1 MKDTFFIFEI
11 GEIVLGN
18 TFFYQEASKNDSKIT
33 WKDIFS
39 ESLKKHTGADMEYAL
54 SAGTRLNSATEAD
67 MLQKWQKP
75 WLGVRVLGGGIA
87 VCVLL
92 YFLVLSLSTLEARGS
107 YLALA
112 YLCFIIPPFV
122 SALAVMIFLW
132 ELNIPR
138 NISIYSMMGYFLLG
152 GILSIAVTY
161 LLQIIGVPSGEAPL
175 APLVEEPAKLII
187 SALFLMIAANSGK
200 KIYGLTGL
208 AVGAGVGA
216 GFTAFESIYYAFNA
230 ASTVSDAFL
239 LAVLRSFPLLGGHIL
254 FCAPYAAGLAL
265 GYRSTKSWGKALLT
279 KWFLIPFLCSCLGHF
294 LWNANA
300 LYIMEY
306 AIAAALWYELLY
318 MTRKCLAEAV
328 HAGRYTP
335 GISAPDLSHAAAEA
349 GTLTLSCLNGPL
361 SGSSWQFAGGTL
373 TIGRDVGCTIQLPA
387 QSPGVSRRHCQLE
400 KTPQGWTITDLTSS
414 HGTYLTSG
422 QLYPGQPRPLIQG
435 EIIYL
440 GSKQFAFRAQIS

>member
-1 MKDTFFIFEI
+1 M
-11 GEIVLGN
+11 GN

-39 ESLKKHTGADMEYAL
+39 ESFKKHTSADMEYAL

-75 WLGVRVLGGGIA
+75 WLGVRVLGGGVA

-92 YFLVLSLSTLEARGS
+92 YFLVLTLSTLEARGS

-161 LLQIIGVPSGEAPL
+161 LLQIMGVPSGEAPL

-187 SALFLMIAANSGK
+187 SALFLIMAANSGK

-216 GFTAFESIYYAFNA
+216 GFTAFESIYYAFNV

-294 LWNANA
+294 LWNANG
-300 LYIMEY
+300 LYIMQY
-306 AIAAALWYELLY
+306 AIAIALWYELLY
-318 MTRKCLAEAV
+318 MTRKCLTEAV
-328 HAGRYTP
+328 RIGQYTS
-335 GISAPDLSHAAAEA
+335 GQSHAAAGA
-349 GTLTLSCLNGPL
+349 GVLTISCINGPL
-361 SGSSWQFAGGTL
+361 SGRSWQFEGGVLTL
-373 TIGRDVGCTIQLPA
+373 GREAGCTIQLPA

-422 QLYPGQPRPLIQG
+422 QLYPGQPRPLAPG

-440 GSKQFAFRAQIS
+440 GSKQFAFRVQLS